1 MKVSFAALVGVLL
14 LLPQEMRP
22 AIARPVT
29 GGVTRNLGITPVTAE
44 QTLFIG
50 DSITAGWT
58 DEPVRVGYPGFQ
70 SCIIR
75 LHLGAALAANPQVKR
90 VVIET
95 GTNDLLQGPGGGYR
109 CNLPGLDPVS
119 SVLNLVRE
127 AQAAGLEV
135 FVLSVLPIA
144 WNDRAGHPC
153 NPLVP
158 PFNQTLQAA
167 VTAQGAY
174 WVDDY
179 ALFVGQTGL
188 QPDGVHP
195 NEAGYQLMEQAYEA
209 VAAQAEGQ

>member
-1 MKVSFAALVGVLL
+1 MNLW
-14 LLPQEMRP
+14 P
-22 AIARPVT
+22 ATAEPVAGYRA
-29 GGVTRNLGITPVTAE
+29 GGISGNGGIPSVTAQ

-70 SCIIR
+70 SCVIR
-75 LHLGAALAANPQVKR
+75 LHLAAALAANPQVKR
-90 VVIET
+90 VVIEA
-95 GTNDLLQGPGGGYR
+95 GTNDILQGPGGGFR
-109 CNLPGLDPVS
+109 CNLAGLDPVDS
-119 SVLNLVRE
+119 ILNMVRT

-144 WNDRAGHPC
+144 WNDRAGKPC
-153 NPLVP
+153 DPLVP
-158 PFNQTLQAA
+158 PFNQALQTA

-179 ALFVGQTGL
+179 ALFVGNPQL